1 MSETFFDV
9 SAFAYAH
16 RGLWGGP
23 RVPENSAA
31 AFHSAR
37 TQGVGVELDVRL
49 SSDGVPFVFHDATLE
64 RMCGKGAALGSLPA
78 DELARILLPNGYSIP
93 KLGDVL
99 DIMED
104 QPVLIELKVDVP
116 GGTATAEVVAEVLK
130 GRSGRCTVMSFDEA
144 TVARLCR
151 IIEDR
156 PIGLLIPPEPFAGVD
171 AIRAMAARGRAMGC
185 DYLGPHLSSLE
196 AIKDATGGLPLVTW
210 TVRTEEELRLAR
222 EHSAAP
228 IFEGF
233 SAALAK
239 SAGTPI

>member
-31 AFHSAR
+31 AFHAAR

-49 SSDGVPFVFHDATLE
+49 SSDGVPFVFHDPTLE
-64 RMCGKGAALGSLPA
+64 RMCGRSDAIDGLPG
-78 DELARILLPNGYSIP
+78 DELERILLPNGYPIP

-99 DIMED
+99 AIMED
-104 QPVLIELKVDVP
+104 QPVLIELKVEVP
-116 GGTATAEVVAEVLK
+116 AGAAIAEVVAEVLK
-130 GRSGRCTVMSFDEA
+130 GRSCRCAVMSFDQT

-151 IIEDR
+151 VIEDR
-156 PIGLLIPPEPFAGVD
+156 PIGLLIPPAPFAGVD
-171 AIRAMAARGRAMGC
+171 AVRTMAARGRAMGC

-210 TVRTEEELRLAR
+210 TVRTEDDLRLAR
-222 EHSAAP
+222 DHSAAP

-239 SAGTPI
+239 SS

>member
-9 SAFAYAH
+9 SAFVYAH

-31 AFHSAR
+31 AFYSAR
-37 TQGVGVELDVRL
+37 TQGVGIELDVRL
-49 SSDGVPFVFHDATLE
+49 SSDGIPFVFHDRTLE
-64 RMCGKGAALGSLPA
+64 RMCGRSDAIDGLPA
-78 DELARILLPNGYSIP
+78 HELEHILLSNGYPIP
-93 KLGDVL
+93 QLGDVL
-99 DIMED
+99 DIMEN

-116 GGTATAEVVAEVLK
+116 GGTAIADVVAGILR
-130 GRSGRCTVMSFDEA
+130 GRGGKCTVMSFDEA

-156 PIGLLIPPEPFAGVD
+156 PIGLLIPPEPFVGVD
-171 AIRAMAARGRAMGC
+171 VIRTMAARGRAMGC
-185 DYLGPHLSSLE
+185 DYFGPHLSSLE
-196 AIKDATGGLPLVTW
+196 AVKDATGGLPLVTW
-210 TVRTEEELRLAR
+210 TVRTAEELRLAR

-239 SAGTPI
+239 SS